1 MIIEFGHFCLVLALI
16 VAVLQSVVPLWGV
29 RTDNAAAMRFAD
41 HAAEIQFLATA
52 TAFAVLTY
60 AYVVSDFSVLNVA
73 LNSHSA
79 KPMLYKVTGVWANH
93 EGSML
98 LWVLILTLFSV
109 LIAFFGKAIPVSVR
123 SIVLAVQAMIGVGFL
138 AFILLTSNPFER
150 IANPPLDGQGMNPLL
165 QDPGVA
171 FHPPL
176 LYLGYV
182 GFSTAFSFAI
192 AALVRGQV
200 DPSWARWMRPWILL
214 AWSGLTAGIALG
226 SWWAY
231 YELGWGGFWF
241 WDPVENAS
249 FMPWLL
255 GTALLHSAIV
265 VEKRAALLSWTILLA
280 ILTFAL
286 SLIGTFLVRSGILS
300 SVHAFANDPERGVFI
315 LFLLALAIGGALTL
329 FALRASEIREGG
341 TFATFSRET
350 GLLMNNVLLSACTV
364 TVFVGTLFPL
374 FLDVATGD
382 KITVGAPYFNRTFLP
397 IFAGVV
403 LLAAI
408 GPFLSWKRANVRRLR
423 KDVLVTSLVTAL
435 VGIMLLILFGVPD
448 PVSVFGVAIAIFLG
462 VATLF
467 DLARRAGAGTAR
479 WSSIPRR
486 LAGLPLSAWGLCL
499 GHLGLAVASAGVVAA
514 SLWSIEEIQTVTP
527 GVPVDV
533 GSYQYTL
540 AGVENGMGPN
550 YRTSVAT
557 VTVSRNGQEVTTLHP
572 ERRWYPVEQKPTT
585 EAGIETRWHGD
596 FYAVLGDPAA
606 NGRFVTRFYYNPG
619 VPWMW
624 LGAFLISISGL
635 VSLADRRLRLGVPTP
650 SRKASLHPQPA
661 E

>member
-1 MIIEFGHFCLVLALI
+1 MIIEFGHFCLILALV

-29 RTDNAAAMRFAD
+29 RTDNAAAMRFGD

-52 TAFAVLTY
+52 TAFGVLTY

-109 LIAFFGKAIPVSVR
+109 LIAFFGKAIPVSMRAV
-123 SIVLAVQAMIGVGFL
+123 VLAVQAMIGVGFL

-150 IANPPLDGQGMNPLL
+150 IPVPPLDGQGMNPLL

-265 VEKRAALLSWTILLA
+265 VEKRAALLNWTILLA

-315 LFLLALAIGGALTL
+315 LFLLVLAIGGALTL
-329 FALRASEIREGG
+329 FAARASEIREGG
-341 TFATFSRET
+341 TFATVSRET
-350 GLLMNNVLLSACTV
+350 GLLMNNVLLSACTA

-374 FLDVATGD
+374 FLDIASGE

-403 LLAAI
+403 VLAAI

-423 KDVLVTSLVTAL
+423 KDVLITCMITAL
-435 VGIMLLILFGVPD
+435 IGIGLLVLFGRPD
-448 PVSVFGVAIAIFLG
+448 SVSIFGVGIAIFLG
-462 VATLF
+462 VATIL
-467 DLARRAGAGTAR
+467 DLARRAGIGTTN

-499 GHLGLAVASAGVVAA
+499 GHFGLAVASAGVVAA
-514 SLWSIEEIQTVTP
+514 SLWTVEEIQTVTP
-527 GVPVDV
+527 GNPVSVGPYEYTLVDV
-533 GSYQYTL
+533 K
-540 AGVENGMGPN
+540 NGMGPN

-557 VTVSRNGQEVTTLHP
+557 VSVSRDGNEVTTLHP

-596 FYAVLGDPAA
+596 FYAVLGDPAS
-606 NGRFVTRFYYNPG
+606 NGQFVTRFYYNPG

-635 VSLADRRLRLGVPTP
+635 VSLADRRLRVGVPTP
-650 SRKASLHPQPA
+650 SRAAAPLPQPA

>member
-1 MIIEFGHFCLVLALI
+1 MIVEIGHFCLILAFI
-16 VAVLQSVVPLWGV
+16 VAILQSVVPLWGV
-29 RTDNAAAMRFAD
+29 RADNASAMRFAD
-41 HAAEIQFLATA
+41 NAAEIQFLATA
-52 TAFAVLTY
+52 AAFAALTY

-73 LNSHSA
+73 LNSHSG

-109 LIAFFGKAIPVSVR
+109 LIALFGRGIPVSMRAV
-123 SIVLAVQAMIGVGFL
+123 VLAVQGMIGAGFL

-150 IANPPLDGQGMNPLL
+150 IVNAPLDGQGMNPLL

-265 VEKRAALLSWTILLA
+265 VEKRAALLTWTILLA

-315 LFLLALAIGGALTL
+315 LLLLVLAIGGAFTL
-329 FALRASEIREGG
+329 FALRSSDIREGG
-341 TFATFSRET
+341 TFAGISRET
-350 GLLMNNVLLSACTV
+350 GLLMNNVLLSACAA

-374 FLDVATGD
+374 FVDIATGD
-382 KITVGAPYFNRTFLP
+382 KITVGAPYFNKTFLP
-397 IFAGVV
+397 MFAIVV
-403 LLAAI
+403 LLAAV
-408 GPFLSWKRANVRRLR
+408 GPFLSWKRANMRRLR
-423 KDVLVTSLVTAL
+423 KDVLVTALVTAL
-435 VGIMLLILFGVPD
+435 IGIGLVIVFGTPDPASLFGVA
-448 PVSVFGVAIAIFLG
+448 VALFLG
-462 VATLF
+462 VATLL
-467 DLARRAGAGTAR
+467 DLARRAGIGSAH
-479 WSSIPRR
+479 WSRIPGR
-486 LAGLPLSAWGLCL
+486 LSGLPLSAWGLYV
-499 GHLGLAVASAGVVAA
+499 GHMGLAIASAGVVAA
-514 SLWSIEEIQTVTP
+514 SLWSFEEIQTVTP
-527 GVPVDV
+527 GEPVAV
-533 GSYQYTL
+533 GPYEYTL
-540 AGVENGMGPN
+540 VSVKNGVGPN
-550 YRTSVAT
+550 YQTSVAT
-557 VTVSRNGQEVTTLHP
+557 VNVSRNGAAITTLHP

-585 EAGIETRWHGD
+585 EAGIVTRWHGD
-596 FYAVLGDPAA
+596 YYAVLGDPAA
-606 NGRFVTRFYYNPG
+606 NGQFVTRFYYNPG

-624 LGAFLISISGL
+624 LGALMISLAGL
-635 VSLADRRLRLGVPTP
+635 LSLADRRLRVGVPSPRRAVTP
-650 SRKASLHPQPA
+650 LPQPA